1 MNTKKIKRVAVA
13 LDENG
18 NYEVYRFN
26 GVESESLYIG
36 IDELEGGFM
45 LDTGNEPTT
54 LVALENA
61 DAFECIEQI
70 KAIINDESTPWE
82 AVNEDG
88 INHIKE
94 WLEIWGICDFSV
106 NYYTVTEID
115 SKGCG
120 DEFDSYQGFDFDE
133 MLKAASEV
141 RKNDNYALELR
152 MYKFPFNIDKDDEEE
167 VADAALD
174 CVGYDVLNENGDIN
188 IAKILRKATGM
199 SQNEF
204 AKYFEMPAG
213 TLRNW
218 EQGIR
223 ACPEYLIKLMV
234 SKLKNDKM
242 I

>member
-1 MNTKKIKRVAVA
+1 MEK
-13 LDENG
+13 
-18 NYEVYRFN
+18 
-26 GVESESLYIG
+26 
-36 IDELEGGFM
+36 
-45 LDTGNEPTT
+45 
-54 LVALENA
+54 
-61 DAFECIEQI
+61 
-70 KAIINDESTPWE
+70 
-82 AVNEDG
+82 
-88 INHIKE
+88 
-94 WLEIWGICDFSV
+94 LEIWGICDFSV
-106 NYYTVTEID
+106 NYYTVTKID
-115 SKGCG
+115 SKGYG

-133 MLKAASEV
+133 MLKAALEV

-152 MYKFPFNIDKDDEEE
+152 MYKLPFGIDKDDEEE
-167 VADAALD
+167 VAGAVLD
-174 CVGYDVLNENGDIN
+174 CIGYDVLNENSDIN